1 MGEGGA
7 AAPKRKHHLIFERS
21 LTCRSQIKVWLSR
34 FVCLRVHSCRPRDIS
49 DLISFVQFLWNL
61 RSPGYKLVAP
71 GLDGYL
77 PTHPFCSFLYGRGP
91 RKKETP
97 KRERREQRRRRR
109 RDEKEEG
116 GRYYC
121 AGNKKK
127 TRKLCPL
134 VKMLENNN
142 IVPPPCW
149 ERE

>member
-1 MGEGGA
+1 M
-7 AAPKRKHHLIFERS
+7 
-21 LTCRSQIKVWLSR
+21 
-34 FVCLRVHSCRPRDIS
+34 
-49 DLISFVQFLWNL
+49 

-116 GRYYC
+116 GGGIIALEIRKKHANC
-121 AGNKKK
+121 A
-127 TRKLCPL
+127 PS
-134 VKMLENNN
+134 
-142 IVPPPCW
+142 
-149 ERE
+149 